1 MCRVLFSPF
10 ATQEDGADEQT
21 IWILWTITLSVML
34 LVFAQDEL
42 NGYHCRS
49 DNAGFTI
56 HLRKTKSRRKSS
68 ITDDDLDMDSSRNR
82 CKSGKRQSVTRM
94 VFRRTNQLEVPRDTL
109 PMVPWLSLFAAH
121 SVLDIF
127 ISLKVFMGRVDARL
141 MHPALQGQKQSGAFQ
156 GQNES
161 KAKDDSST
169 IKGLQEKY
177 PGCIYDYSIRGKNK
191 DFWFDFM
198 ADCGDG
204 FNSSYQ
210 VARFLAQRQIKVI
223 RDGKE
228 HQLPRG
234 EVLVIGGD
242 LAYPAPS
249 EASYE
254 KRFFR
259 TFEDAMAPPPSF
271 RRNKIAT
278 NKLDICVDGWDEKL
292 CFTGGTVSQHSHDEY
307 LGPCTFIV
315 PGNHDWYD
323 GLATYSRFI
332 LHRDFLGGW
341 LMPQQRSYFAIK
353 LPKGWW
359 IFGMDC
365 ALSADIDIEQFK
377 FFADIADNAV
387 GQTDAVILV
396 NHEPHWVTDFDSG
409 KKGETLSERN
419 ITELTEIHLR
429 GKVRCRLAG
438 DLHHYTRHVPVSS
451 RKKSH
456 LQRRVRSYSLDRI
469 SKKKTPGDFKRKRE
483 NLEPF
488 TEENKPQ
495 LIVSGGGGAFLH
507 GTNTFDR
514 HIKVGPKGIE
524 YTRVTAYP
532 NEATSTCLGW
542 LNMYQFR
549 WRGWRCDLIFAV
561 TYLGIGKY
569 VFSFFAFNHL
579 TVPRFHRCHIFVY
592 FQFLASSLCAV
603 YTVSQHEIYASLHF
617 QGPEISL
624 QMFTITIDDYDK
636 FNPHHEFHL
645 LFVWV
650 ARMVVSLVLRMIS
663 SEWYSLIC
671 FLGVLFMMLALQSP
685 EHHLKPVQRYI
696 LAFGRKL
703 CFHFLSYFI
712 RSKHSPDSIY

>member
-1 MCRVLFSPF
+1 MFFSSVVALLVGRLLIRTIFYCLIQSGIYRSRERVKSLDHNSWYKNIEKLKPPKMVAFHRPFRKLAKSAALVSVSLSLLHAHCWSRTLSVFKVNKSSNAGAICRVLFSPF
-10 ATQEDGADEQT
+10 ADSEDGAEEQS
-21 IWILWTITLSVML
+21 IWMLWIIAISVILLA
-34 LVFAQDEL
+34 FAQDEL

-49 DNAGFTI
+49 DHAGFTV
-56 HLRKTKSRRKSS
+56 HFRKTKSRRKS
-68 ITDDDLDMDSSRNR
+68 ITDDDLDMDCNR
-82 CKSGKRQSVTRM
+82 SYGNNIGRHELSTRM
-94 VFRRTNQLEVPRDTL
+94 IFRRTNQLEVPRDTL

-141 MHPALQGQKQSGAFQ
+141 MHPALQGQKQSGTLQ
-156 GQNES
+156 SQNEIKS
-161 KAKDDSST
+161 KDGSIAVKY
-169 IKGLQEKY
+169 LQEKY
-177 PGCIYDYSIRGKNK
+177 PGCIYDYSTRQNNK

-210 VARFLAQRQIKVI
+210 VARLLAQRHINVI

-228 HQLPRG
+228 HRLPRG
-234 EVLVIGGD
+234 EFLVIGGD
-242 LAYPAPS
+242 LAYPEPT

-259 TFEDAMAPPPSF
+259 TFEDAMSPPPSF

-292 CFTGGTVSQHSHDEY
+292 CFSGNAGEYSHDTY
-307 LGPCTFIV
+307 LGPCTFVV

-353 LPKGWW
+353 LPGGWW

-387 GQTDAVILV
+387 GPTEAVILV

-409 KKGETLSERN
+409 KTGENLSERN

-438 DLHHYTRHVPVSS
+438 DLHHYTRHVPLSS
-451 RKKSH
+451 RKKTH
-456 LQRRVRSYSLDRI
+456 LQRRVRSYSLDRL
-469 SKKKTPGDFKRKRE
+469 SKKKSSGDLRRKRE
-483 NLEPF
+483 NFDPF
-488 TEENKPQ
+488 IEENKPQ

-514 HIKVGPKGIE
+514 DIKVGPKGIE

-532 NEATSTCLGW
+532 NEATSACLGW

-561 TYLGIGKY
+561 TYLGIG
-569 VFSFFAFNHL
+569 
-579 TVPRFHRCHIFVY
+579 
-592 FQFLASSLCAV
+592 
-603 YTVSQHEIYASLHF
+603 E
-617 QGPEISL
+617 
-624 QMFTITIDDYDK
+624 
-636 FNPHHEFHL
+636 
-645 LFVWV
+645 
-650 ARMVVSLVLRMIS
+650 
-663 SEWYSLIC
+663 
-671 FLGVLFMMLALQSP
+671 
-685 EHHLKPVQRYI
+685 
-696 LAFGRKL
+696 
-703 CFHFLSYFI
+703 
-712 RSKHSPDSIY
+712 